1 MKKLLKSI
9 IDWVNE
15 PVKYEYE
22 NELEFLSESV
32 DHADL
37 EHKLNEVQ
45 RVQRYRTNIAL
56 GKGYL

>member
-1 MKKLLKSI
+1 MKKLIKSI
-9 IDWVNE
+9 VDWVNE

-37 EHKLNEVQ
+37 EHKINEVQ

>member
-1 MKKLLKSI
+1 MKKLIKLI
-9 IDWVNE
+9 VDWVNE

-37 EHKLNEVQ
+37 EHKLNEVK
-45 RVQRYRTNIAL
+45 RVQRYRTNVAL
-56 GKGYL
+56 EKGYL

>member
-1 MKKLLKSI
+1 MKKLIKSI
-9 IDWVNE
+9 VDWVNE

-37 EHKLNEVQ
+37 GHKINEVQ

>member
-37 EHKLNEVQ
+37 EHKISEIQ

>member
-1 MKKLLKSI
+1 MKKLIKLI
-9 IDWVNE
+9 VDWFNE

-37 EHKLNEVQ
+37 EHRLNEVK
-45 RVQRYRTNIAL
+45 RVERYRTNVAL

>member
-37 EHKLNEVQ
+37 ELKISEIQ

>member
-1 MKKLLKSI
+1 MKKLIKSI

-37 EHKLNEVQ
+37 EHKINEVQ
-45 RVQRYRTNIAL
+45 RVQRYRTNIAV